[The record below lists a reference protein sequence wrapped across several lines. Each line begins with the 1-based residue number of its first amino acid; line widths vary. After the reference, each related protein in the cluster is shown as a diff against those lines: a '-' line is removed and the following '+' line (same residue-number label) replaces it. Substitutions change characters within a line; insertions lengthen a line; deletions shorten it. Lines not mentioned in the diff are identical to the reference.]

1 MSEPSR
7 PESISEQMHYLVSRG
22 MGLPDTALAE
32 RCLTHIGFHR
42 LSAYWRPFEIPTR
55 TAFSKGTN
63 FDAVLKRYLFDERLR
78 SLLLE
83 AFSYIEV
90 SLRTKWAYHLDHV
103 FQKGEFAHRNAALF
117 DGKHYRANLGELER
131 NYQRIR
137 YQPDYDFQ
145 TLSIWELISAM
156 SFGQLSKWFN
166 SLNDRA
172 IRQSIAQTYGM
183 DESVLRPTLRH
194 LAKIRNVCAHH
205 EKLWDAT
212 VTTKLRLP
220 RSLNYSSKATVA
232 FTRPDDG
239 KVYNALVMVMY
250 LLDVITPHGDWS
262 ARLVALKETEPYS
275 SIPDVDM
282 GFPQGWREHDFWQ
295 ERLPPSPPAPSP

>member
-1 MSEPSR
+1 MSGTSGPV
-7 PESISEQMHYLVSRG
+7 SISDQVRYLYNLG
-22 MGLPDTALAE
+22 MYLPDTALAE

-42 LSAYWRPFEIPTR
+42 LIAYWRPFETPSK
-55 TAFSKGTN
+55 TAFRKGTN
-63 FDAVLKRYLFDERLR
+63 FNAVMTRYLFDERLR
-78 SLLLE
+78 SFLLE

-90 SLRTKWAYHLDHV
+90 SMRTNWAYHLDHV

-117 DGKHYRANLGELER
+117 DEKHYKANLGELER

-137 YQPDYDFQ
+137 YQPAYNFQ

-183 DESVLRPTLRH
+183 DESVLRPALRH

-205 EKLWDAT
+205 EKLWDAP

-220 RSLNYSSKATVA
+220 RSLNYSAKATAA

-262 ARLVALKETEPYS
+262 ARLLALKEKSPYS
-275 SIPDVDM
+275 GIPDEDM
-282 GFPQGWREHDFWQ
+282 GFPQGWREYDFWQ
-295 ERLPPSPPAPSP
+295 ERLL